1 MGTLITTVTD
11 GQKKQYLRF
20 VEDAAEKAMK
30 EVGLD
35 KDGIQKLIENGDEFQ
50 TRIIVAIQRV
60 FSVQPVCRQ
69 GSQVELYV
77 SQRLQSQRD
86 YGAD

>member
-1 MGTLITTVTD
+1 MKTSITNITN

-20 VEDAAEKAMK
+20 VEDAAERALT

-50 TRIIVAIQRV
+50 ADIVASIGKR
-60 FSVQPVCRQ
+60 
-69 GSQVELYV
+69 SQFGTCL
-77 SQRLQSQRD
+77 S
-86 YGAD
+86 AAA